1 MSLYDQEL
9 VLDQERKSNLVNEL
23 SSWVWKVVSTSV
35 ASIVQYTVTNG
46 SFSFILDVNL
56 MLIFFLYAI
65 HFSHHL
71 ADFEL

>member
-1 MSLYDQEL
+1 MGWYMSLYDQEL

-56 MLIFFLYAI
+56 MLIFFL
-65 HFSHHL
+65 
-71 ADFEL
+71 